1 MRFIIACI
9 LNAVSADSPCYGMLA
24 SCCLPR
30 KEEELKNA
38 VRIEYQNKLQVAFEK
53 RAGQKCKR
61 AGRNFERKTKP
72 TAQYTT
78 TIQSNCSGN
87 KYIMYYHIYD
97 IGID

>member
-1 MRFIIACI
+1 MRFIVACI

-61 AGRNFERKTKP
+61 AGRNFERKTK
-72 TAQYTT
+72 THCTIHHYYT
-78 TIQSNCSGN
+78 IELQWEQEHNVLP
-87 KYIMYYHIYD
+87 YL
-97 IGID
+97 